1 MLELHKTI
9 RWSHAAACPI
19 VAILFYRRSWQGG
32 VLKVLNNDF
41 LVFLFVWHFFKRFW
55 VG

>member
-9 RWSHAAACPI
+9 RWSHTAACPI
-19 VAILFYRRSWQGG
+19 VVILFYRRSWQGG